1 MKERKRL
8 YFHMNNSLNTK
19 KIISKSNKRDDRI
32 TIHGWIGDEESV
44 LQCDNP
50 YLDFDTIEKTNRIFI
65 HLGEKILCGPA
76 VSIRVMSFTVPLLF
90 ISNNRDRLIIIIEQ
104 YFNLFGKHD

>member
-1 MKERKRL
+1 MGNL
-8 YFHMNNSLNTK
+8 
-19 KIISKSNKRDDRI
+19 
-32 TIHGWIGDEESV
+32 ESV

-50 YLDFDTIEKTNRIFI
+50 YVDYDTIEKTNRIFI

-90 ISNNRDRLIIIIEQ
+90 ISNNRDRLIIIIKQ
-104 YFNLFGKHD
+104 YFNLLGKYG